1 MTISKMYG
9 TAVIFNTTRGPFLPA
24 FGLEEA
30 GTLAPVDSRHSSAER
45 LSVGFETLD
54 RELFD
59 PEECYELLGKSGGEM
74 GALSERMVPLRK
86 DAGGL

>member
-1 MTISKMYG
+1 M
-9 TAVIFNTTRGPFLPA
+9 IFNTTRGPFLPA

-30 GTLAPVDSRHSSAER
+30 GTLAPVDSRHSSADR

-59 PEECYELLGKSGGEM
+59 PEECYDLLGKSG
-74 GALSERMVPLRK
+74 V
-86 DAGGL
+86 